1 MILIADS
8 GSTKCS
14 WAICDLKGN
23 IVDRCST
30 IGFNPY
36 FITSKKVLNHLDE
49 SALNEIR
56 HQITKVFFYGAGCSS
71 KKMNAIIEKP
81 FKFFFSKADVN
92 IHHDLDA
99 ACYSMYDGKPAITG
113 ILGTGSNSC
122 YFDGDKIYESAPSLG
137 FMLGDEASGNSFG
150 KKIINL
156 YFNNILSDDLKV
168 KYEKEY
174 EKDISVINTNVYNN
188 PKANVYL
195 AKFFPFVSDNKD
207 HIQMKTLILSSIE
220 EFFQLHI
227 SCFENYQKVKI
238 NFIGSVAFFLEQEI
252 VEVAKKSGCQI
263 GYIVKNPI
271 DKLIEYH
278 FKK

>member
-30 IGFNPY
+30 MGFNPY
-36 FITSKKVLNHLDE
+36 FITSKKVLNHLDA
-49 SALNEIR
+49 SNLNEIK
-56 HQITKVFFYGAGCSS
+56 HQITEVFFYGAGCSS

-81 FKFFFSKADVN
+81 FKSFFSKADVN

-99 ACYSMYDGKPAITG
+99 ACYSMYDGEPAITG

-156 YFNNILSDDLKV
+156 YFNNILSDDLKA
-168 KYEKEY
+168 KYEKGY
-174 EKDISVINTNVYNN
+174 EKDISVINANVYNN

-252 VEVAKKSGCQI
+252 VEVAKKNGCQI